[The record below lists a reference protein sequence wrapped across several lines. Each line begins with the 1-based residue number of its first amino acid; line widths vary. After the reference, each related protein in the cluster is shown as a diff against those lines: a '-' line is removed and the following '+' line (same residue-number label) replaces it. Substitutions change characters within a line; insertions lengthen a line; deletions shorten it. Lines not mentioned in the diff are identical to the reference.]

1 MNHYP
6 QSVKVDGPF
15 THSNLSLYLLT
26 LPPKETQ
33 TSSQY
38 FLPLHRAIAE
48 KSVVVHETGNVGN
61 ILVQNLSPDLDIFIQ
76 DGDIVQGGRQDRV
89 VRVDFIVPANSGPL
103 PLPTFCVEKRRWG
116 RRGAESVQQFSG
128 CGKMFAARLIRAE
141 MRSGKTNQHM
151 LWDEVSKMQSKLSAS
166 VGEDVAAASSPSS
179 VDLSLGHKALER
191 RREAVRQELGCLRE
205 KYPQATGMLM
215 AVNGKV
221 LGGDLYFTS
230 QLFGDLWSKLLD
242 TAANESVG
250 ELMSFTKAKLDH
262 LPTAE
267 KLTEILAASISVE
280 EEQLKEL
287 PPRTRITLRRGQ
299 GKRVFTTRDVGNE
312 NEAVR
317 AAFEF
322 LQA

>member
-1 MNHYP
+1 M
-6 QSVKVDGPF
+6 
-15 THSNLSLYLLT
+15 
-26 LPPKETQ
+26 
-33 TSSQY
+33 
-38 FLPLHRAIAE
+38 
-48 KSVVVHETGNVGN
+48 
-61 ILVQNLSPDLDIFIQ
+61 
-76 DGDIVQGGRQDRV
+76 
-89 VRVDFIVPANSGPL
+89 
-103 PLPTFCVEKRRWG
+103 
-116 RRGAESVQQFSG
+116 
-128 CGKMFAARLIRAE
+128 LI
-141 MRSGKTNQHM
+141 
-151 LWDEVSKMQSKLSAS
+151 
-166 VGEDVAAASSPSS
+166 
-179 VDLSLGHKALER
+179 
-191 RREAVRQELGCLRE
+191 
-205 KYPQATGMLM
+205 